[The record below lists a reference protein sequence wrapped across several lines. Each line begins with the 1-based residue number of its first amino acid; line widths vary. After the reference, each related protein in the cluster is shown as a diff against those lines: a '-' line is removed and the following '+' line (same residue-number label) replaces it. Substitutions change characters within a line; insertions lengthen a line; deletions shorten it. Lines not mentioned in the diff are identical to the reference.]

1 MPVLVFRSGNQEKD
15 RPCSVC
21 HTPTHDPRQV
31 VSYDGAG
38 NESLYERLCR
48 RCLEAE
54 KAFSRT
60 VFIMDGEY
68 VSEIFTNHEE
78 LAPRPGKKKK
88 RVA

>member
-1 MPVLVFRSGNQEKD
+1 MPVLVFRSGNLNDD

-21 HTPTHDPRQV
+21 RAPTHDPRQV
-31 VSYDGAG
+31 LSYDEIGTEAH
-38 NESLYERLCR
+38 YERLCR

-60 VFIMDGEY
+60 VFVMAGEY
-68 VSEIFTNHEE
+68 VSEIFTNHGE
-78 LAPRPGKKKK
+78 LAPRPGQKKK